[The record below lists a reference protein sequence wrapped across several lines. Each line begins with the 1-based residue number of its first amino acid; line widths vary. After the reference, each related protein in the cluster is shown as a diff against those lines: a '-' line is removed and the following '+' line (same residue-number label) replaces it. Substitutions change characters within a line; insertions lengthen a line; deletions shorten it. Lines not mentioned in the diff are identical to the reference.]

1 MSSITSEDLSLLSK
15 EELIARLMES
25 DKRLQE
31 SAKREAAKDAQI
43 NELRTKYIL
52 HTTVHQTCFAFCF
65 VHKFNPPVNC

>member
-15 EELIARLMES
+15 EELIARLKEF

-31 SAKREAAKDAQI
+31 SAKREAAKEAQI

-52 HTTVHQTCFAFCF
+52 HTDALR
-65 VHKFNPPVNC
+65 